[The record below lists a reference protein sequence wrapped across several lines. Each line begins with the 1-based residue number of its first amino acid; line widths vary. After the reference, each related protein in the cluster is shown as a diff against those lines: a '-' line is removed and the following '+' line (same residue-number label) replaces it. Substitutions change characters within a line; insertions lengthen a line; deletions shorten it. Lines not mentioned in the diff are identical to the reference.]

1 MNQADAQATRFEEHR
16 PHLRAVAYRMLG
28 SLAEADDAVQDTWLR
43 YNRADTSAVD
53 NLGGWLTTVVARVC
67 LNLLRTRRGRR
78 EEPIPHRLP
87 DPIVSAEGGP
97 NPEQEVLLADAVG
110 LAMQVVVET
119 LSPAERVAFVLHDVF
134 GMPFDEVAPIVGRSP
149 TAARQLASRARRRV
163 QGSHAQPDADLRE
176 QRAVVDAFF
185 AAARRGD
192 LQALVAILDPDV
204 VVRADFGPTSTAP
217 RESHGAEVV
226 ANQALSFRQLAP
238 FARPAMVNGTPG
250 FVVMRAGVPFS
261 VLGFTVRGGRIV
273 ELDVI
278 ADPER
283 LSQLDFSVLDD

>member
-1 MNQADAQATRFEEHR
+1 MNQADGQATRFEEHR

-43 YNRADTSAVD
+43 YSRADTSAVD

-78 EEPIPHRLP
+78 EEPIPQRLP

-134 GMPFDEVAPIVGRSP
+134 GMPFDEIAPIVGRSP
-149 TAARQLASRARRRV
+149 AAARQLASRGPSPGPGLTRPAGRRPARAAGRGRRV
-163 QGSHAQPDADLRE
+163 LRC
-176 QRAVVDAFF
+176 RAE
-185 AAARRGD
+185 G
-192 LQALVAILDPDV
+192 
-204 VVRADFGPTSTAP
+204 
-217 RESHGAEVV
+217 
-226 ANQALSFRQLAP
+226 
-238 FARPAMVNGTPG
+238 
-250 FVVMRAGVPFS
+250 
-261 VLGFTVRGGRIV
+261 
-273 ELDVI
+273 
-278 ADPER
+278 
-283 LSQLDFSVLDD
+283 